1 MAGPERVHVIFY
13 DGVCGLCDRLVQW
26 VLVRDRDDRFRF
38 AALQSQLAKT
48 VLPLHGKDPRHLD
61 TLYVIADHEGP
72 RERVLQKSR
81 AALFVL
87 SEIGGRWRLIRPLGW
102 LPTFVLDLGYD
113 VIAKTRY
120 RIFGKLDE
128 CRVPTPSERR
138 KFIDLEA
145 R

>member
-1 MAGPERVHVIFY
+1 MGHVLLY

-26 VLVRDRDDRFRF
+26 VLVRDRNDLFRF
-38 AALQSQLAKT
+38 AALQSHLAKE
-48 VLPLHGKDPRHLD
+48 VLPRRGKDPRQLD
-61 TLYVIADHEGP
+61 TIYVIADHDTP
-72 RERVLQKSR
+72 NERVYQKAR

-87 SEIGGRWRLIRPLGW
+87 DQIGGPWRLTRPLRW
-102 LPTFVLDLGYD
+102 LPTFLLDLGYD
-113 VIAKTRY
+113 AIAKTRY

-128 CRVPTPSERR
+128 CRIPTPSERR